1 MNIVDLKP
9 GVRATVAAIEASAVD
24 EQRLREHGVDEG
36 VEIELLHRA
45 ALGADPIAIRVGN
58 CCVAMRRV
66 MARHI
71 LVTVEETPFARHPA
85 GEAADAPSY
94 AQAAE

>member
-9 GVRATVAAIEASAVD
+9 GTRATVAAIQANPLD

-36 VEIELLHRA
+36 MEVELLHRA
-45 ALGADPIAIRVGN
+45 ALGADPIAIRIGN
-58 CCVAMRRV
+58 CCVAMRRA

-71 LVTVEETPFARHPA
+71 LVTLKSETA
-85 GEAADAPSY
+85 AADVSYTPAHAPQV
-94 AQAAE
+94 QAAE